1 MSLPVDKLNILLIH
15 QAFVTPRE
23 GGGTR
28 HYEFAQHLLDQGHT
42 FTVVASNLNYLTGE
56 RIGKEGRLV
65 TEEEADGIRVLRAY
79 TYPALH
85 RNFIWRVVSFL
96 CFMGT
101 SVLAGLKAGEV
112 DVVMGT
118 SPPIFQGLSAWVVSL
133 IRQRPFLLE
142 IRDLWPIFAI
152 DMGVLTNPFL
162 IRFSQWLE
170 RFLYARADH
179 ILVNSPA
186 YRDYLISKNVDEDK
200 ISLIANGVDPGM
212 FNPDSK
218 GETIRDKLNL
228 ADKFVV
234 TYAGALGLAN
244 DIPTIIRTAQRIK
257 EREDIHFMLVGDG
270 KERKTLEAM
279 TQKALLTNVTFTGS
293 VSKEAVPEYLAA
305 SDACIATL
313 MDIPMFRTTY
323 PNKVFDYMAAGR
335 PTILG
340 IDGVIREVLDS
351 AKGGIAFSP
360 GDDKAM
366 AEAVIELATDREKAS
381 DMGRSARTY
390 VVRNLN
396 RHHQAELF
404 EMLLEKVH
412 RATLSGGMSTFK
424 RLMDLFVSFLC
435 LPAVLPVAAIIA
447 LAIRLTMGTPVL
459 FRQKRPGLHGKPFTL
474 YKFRTM
480 QMPSTDRGYHDSDE
494 QRLTR
499 FGRLLRSTSLDELP
513 ELFNVLKGDMS
524 LVGPRPLLMQYLERY
539 SPEQAR
545 RHEVKPG
552 ITGWA
557 QVNGRNA
564 ISWDDK
570 FRLDVWYVDN
580 RSLLLDIKIIGMT
593 IWKIIKREGI
603 THPGHA
609 TMEEFEGSTH
619 EK

>member
-1 MSLPVDKLNILLIH
+1 MSSPVDKLNILLIH
-15 QAFVTPRE
+15 QTFVTPRE

-28 HYEFAQHLLDQGHT
+28 HYEFARHLLDQGHT
-42 FTVVASNLNYLTGE
+42 FTVVASNINYLSGE
-56 RIGKEGRLV
+56 RIGKVDRLV

-101 SVLAGLKAGEV
+101 SVLAGLKAGKV

-142 IRDLWPIFAI
+142 IRDLWPVFAI

-162 IRFSQWLE
+162 IRLSQWLE

-186 YRDYLISKNVDEDK
+186 YRDYLISKNIDEDK
-200 ISLIANGVDPGM
+200 ISLISNGVDPDM

-228 ADKFVV
+228 AGKFVV

-244 DIPTIIRTAQRIK
+244 DIPTIIRTAQCLK
-257 EREDIHFMLVGDG
+257 ERKDIHFMLVGDG

-279 TQKALLTNVTFTGS
+279 AQKALLTNMTFTGS

-340 IDGVIREVLDS
+340 IGGVIREVLES
-351 AKGGIAFSP
+351 AKGGLAVMP

-366 AEAVIELATDREKAS
+366 AEAVIELAVDRGKAS

-396 RHHQAELF
+396 RHHQAEMF
-404 EMLLEKVH
+404 EILLEKVH
-412 RATLSGGMSTFK
+412 RAVLPGGMSLFK
-424 RLMDLFVSFLC
+424 RLMDLLVSILC

-459 FRQKRPGLHGKPFTL
+459 FRQKRPGLHGRPFTL

-480 QMPSTDRGYHDSDE
+480 RVPSPSNNDPASDA

-524 LVGPRPLLMQYLERY
+524 LVGPRPLLMQYLDRY

-609 TMEEFEGSTH
+609 TTEEFEGNTH